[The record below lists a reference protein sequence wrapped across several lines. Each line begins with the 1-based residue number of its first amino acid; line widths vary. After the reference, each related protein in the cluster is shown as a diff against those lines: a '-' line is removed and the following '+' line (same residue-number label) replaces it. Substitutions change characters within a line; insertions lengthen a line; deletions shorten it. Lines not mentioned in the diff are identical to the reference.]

1 ATRCNCQ
8 KDSQKPTGATC
19 THADKFTQTS
29 WRRSSPQVLQPSS
42 SLPSSTD
49 LAQGKLIKMP
59 HIEAHS
65 EYPKH
70 GLHENSNHQN
80 KNAAN
85 VSLTN
90 SLNDVNSLMSIQ
102 LNIKDDN
109 SSYLENLNSKNTEDP
124 GEVASNKEGT
134 LTSRSCF
141 QTSQR
146 ANVREVQTELAVKGQ
161 TSVTNQASR
170 PKTLKI
176 AKPPN
181 ALVPPTM
188 AVLARS
194 ANHSSAS
201 KEPELLPS
209 RSSTQLQPASGQDN
223 LKGKQSQKVSKLRP
237 PTMSFVKSKQM
248 SSQKSTPVSAEPQN
262 TCLKTNIPKPP
273 VQRKENVQTQ
283 NTSLHAG
290 YNLPSNRHSRL
301 PKPKTH

>member
-8 KDSQKPTGATC
+8 KDSQKPAGTTC
-19 THADKFTQTS
+19 MNADKFTQTS

-70 GLHENSNHQN
+70 GLHANSNHQN
-80 KNAAN
+80 QNAAN
-85 VSLTN
+85 ISLIN
-90 SLNDVNSLMSIQ
+90 SLNDANSLMSVQ
-102 LNIKDDN
+102 SSVKDEN
-109 SSYLENLNSKNTEDP
+109 TSYLENLKNRNTEDP
-124 GEVASNKEGT
+124 GEMASNEEGA
-134 LTSRSCF
+134 LSSCSCF
-141 QTSQR
+141 QTSTG
-146 ANVREVQTELAVKGQ
+146 ADDREVQTELAVKGQ
-161 TSVTNQASR
+161 TSFTNQASR
-170 PKTLKI
+170 PKTLRI

-188 AVLARS
+188 AILARS
-194 ANHSSAS
+194 ANRFYTS
-201 KEPELLPS
+201 KERELLPS
-209 RSSTQLQPASGQDN
+209 SSSTPLQSTSGQDN

-237 PTMSFVKSKQM
+237 PTMSFVKSKQV

-273 VQRKENVQTQ
+273 VQRKEGVQAQGTG
-283 NTSLHAG
+283 LHSG
-290 YNLPSNRHSRL
+290 DSLPSNRH
-301 PKPKTH
+301 

>member
-19 THADKFTQTS
+19 AYADKFTQTS

-59 HIEAHS
+59 HIEARS

-70 GLHENSNHQN
+70 GPHENSNHQN
-80 KNAAN
+80 QNAAN
-85 VSLTN
+85 VSLIN
-90 SLNDVNSLMSIQ
+90 SLNDINSLMSIQ
-102 LNIKDDN
+102 LSIKDEN
-109 SSYLENLNSKNTEDP
+109 ASYLEKLKNKNTEDL
-124 GEVASNKEGT
+124 GEMTSNKEGT
-134 LTSRSCF
+134 LPSRSCI
-141 QTSQR
+141 QTSTR
-146 ANVREVQTELAVKGQ
+146 ADAREVQTELAVKGQ
-161 TSVTNQASR
+161 PSFTNQASR
-170 PKTLKI
+170 PKTLRI

-188 AVLARS
+188 AVLTRS
-194 ANHSSAS
+194 ANHSTAS
-201 KEPELLPS
+201 KEGELLPS
-209 RSSTQLQPASGQDN
+209 SSSTQLQPPPGQDN

-262 TCLKTNIPKPP
+262 TYLKTNIPKLP

-283 NTSLHAG
+283 NAGLHSG
-290 YNLPSNRHSRL
+290 DSLPSNRH
-301 PKPKTH
+301 

>member
-1 ATRCNCQ
+1 TRCNCQ
-8 KDSQKPTGATC
+8 KDSQKPTEATC
-19 THADKFTQTS
+19 TYADKFTQTS

-80 KNAAN
+80 QNAAD

-90 SLNDVNSLMSIQ
+90 SLNDVNTLMSIQ
-102 LNIKDDN
+102 LTIKDEN
-109 SSYLENLNSKNTEDP
+109 SSYLENLKNRNTEDP
-124 GEVASNKEGT
+124 GDAASNEEGT
-134 LTSRSCF
+134 LPPRSCF
-141 QTSQR
+141 QTSTG
-146 ANVREVQTELAVKGQ
+146 ADAGEVQTVLAVKGQ
-161 TSVTNQASR
+161 PLFPNQASR
-170 PKTLKI
+170 PKTLRI

-188 AVLARS
+188 AVLTRS
-194 ANHSSAS
+194 ANHSAAS

-209 RSSTQLQPASGQDN
+209 SSSTQLHPTSGQDN

-237 PTMSFVKSKQM
+237 PTMSFVKPKQM
-248 SSQKSTPVSAEPQN
+248 SSQKSTPVTAEPQN
-262 TCLKTNIPKPP
+262 TCLKTNIPKPL

-283 NTSLHAG
+283 NTGLHAG
-290 YNLPSNRHSRL
+290 DNFPSNLHSRH